1 MCDVNTACQ
10 ATGDVCCC
18 HQVQGICGPVQ
29 ANIPKSWNSTRNCG
43 NGCCGDYCCGEEPTA
58 NCYSNKQCY
67 MTKGPC
73 QACQKAG
80 QDCVYETNQCS
91 VDSDCVKYASNWIC
105 NPSFKCCVPPQVTT
119 TTTTTTLA
127 GCWSDR
133 ECVFENGH
141 AIYARHLGRPVRCRA
156 TSAQSAETV
165 RSVLEKP
172 ETLPV
177 ILILGA
183 VILRLSVRLTAT
195 VRLYMVRIG
204 RVITVSIVPIM
215 VQTLTVWMAPE
226 SGSVTAR
233 SRDALMGRM

>member
-1 MCDVNTACQ
+1 MRAGSGEYSQVMEFHPELRERLLWRLLLRRGAYCELLLKQ
-10 ATGDVCCC
+10 AVLYD
-18 HQVQGICGPVQ
+18 
-29 ANIPKSWNSTRNCG
+29 
-43 NGCCGDYCCGEEPTA
+43 E
-58 NCYSNKQCY
+58 
-67 MTKGPC
+67 GPC

-133 ECVFENGH
+133 ECVFENGPCY
-141 AIYARHLGRPVRCRA
+141 ICPSFGSSCTL
-156 TSAQSAETV
+156 QSNQCTISGDCTI
-165 RSVLEKP
+165 RFGKP